1 MPHQPN
7 AVNFMKRF
15 FPIIIGILAG
25 TLASGTMIYLD
36 NSPVA
41 FGEDNVSGWEN
52 YQAWTEENLSWKTI
66 FSNKATPGKNLYKFV
81 GSNLIVKPESEAIK
95 TIASIYNLTP
105 QEAEAAVNGS
115 IAVLFNNTA
124 TPDNL
129 STEQAYKMQSDIMAD
144 YQSLKELFDIQQ
156 EIDTSVLPTEMFAN
170 GDLQDS
176 GFDLIYDLNVM
187 EKILFD
193 SVTDVTSGRPLPSSQ
208 GALKSFIDAAPPVKI
223 EPKAPAS
230 DGNKVA
236 IKSSGPPG
244 SAAQKAEIQVG
255 DDIIEAPVLDEDVCP
270 EDNAFADSLD
280 KFDKE
285 NPPGSEHNPSGKSG
299 GDAGK
304 PSQGDGSS
312 ADSSSDKDKDSASKV
327 APAPKANY
335 GGGFCGEI
343 PDDPSSPEF
352 ATLGGADNP
361 AAAAGAMGFSVKVA
375 LCLTVELVKEK
386 AVATGTT
393 NCIRCE
399 VDKINEAF
407 NKTLSHSL
415 IPNKTTG
422 NIFESATCK
431 KSFGTHISFKFHL
444 VANPLPAS
452 PADDLI
458 FGKNILAEWNKFVD
472 RYKPYGFGKWEADT
486 TEQFALTY
494 LPLDITTDALVL
506 SMEKSKADNIAKVK
520 NDIMALEVAD
530 EGTNMTLF
538 SGPVLDHMREMTA
551 FFKIYKNVFIDTVTV
566 CSDTRDKKTLP

>member
-1 MPHQPN
+1 
-7 AVNFMKRF
+7 MKRF

-25 TLASGTMIYLD
+25 TLSSGMIIYL
-36 NSPVA
+36 NNNPVA

-66 FSNKATPGKNLYKFV
+66 FSNISTPGKNLYKFV
-81 GSNLIVKPESEAIK
+81 GANLIVKPESEAIK
-95 TIASIYNLTP
+95 AVASIYNLTP
-105 QEAEAAVNGS
+105 QETEAAVNGS
-115 IAVLFNNTA
+115 IAVLFNNTS

-129 STEQAYKMQSDIMAD
+129 SLEQAYKMQSDIMAD

-193 SVTDVTSGRPLPSSQ
+193 SVTDVTSGKPLSSSQ
-208 GALKSFIDAAPPVKI
+208 GALKSFMDAVPVA
-223 EPKAPAS
+223 KAPS
-230 DGNKVA
+230 PVIENK
-236 IKSSGPPG
+236 ITIENK
-244 SAAQKAEIQVG
+244 KAEIKVG
-255 DDIIEAPVLDEDVCP
+255 DGVVEAPVLDEDVCP
-270 EDNAFADSLD
+270 EDSVLDDSLD
-280 KFDKE
+280 KFDKQ
-285 NPPGSEHNPSGKSG
+285 NPPGSKNNPSPPASTG
-299 GDAGK
+299 GT
-304 PSQGDGSS
+304 
-312 ADSSSDKDKDSASKV
+312 SDLSPLNDNKDSTSKV
-327 APAPKANY
+327 VPAKKAPT

-343 PDDPSSPEF
+343 PDDPASPEF
-352 ATLGGADNP
+352 ATLGGSEGP
-361 AAAAGAMGFSVKVA
+361 VAAAGAMGFSVKVA

-386 AVATGTT
+386 AISSSSTSCV
-393 NCIRCE
+393 RCE

-407 NKTLSHSL
+407 NKTLSHSM

-431 KSFGTHISFKFHL
+431 KSFGTHISFKVHL
-444 VANPLPAS
+444 LPTPIPAS

-472 RYKPYGFGKWEADT
+472 RYKPFGGSKWDPDI
-486 TEQFALTY
+486 TEKFALTY
-494 LPLDITTDALVL
+494 PPVDITTDALVL

-520 NDIMALEVAD
+520 NDIMTLEIAD

-538 SGPVLDHMREMTA
+538 SGPALDHMKEMTA
-551 FFKIYKNVFIDTVTV
+551 FFKIYKNVFIDTITV
-566 CSDTRDKKTLP
+566 CSDTRDKETLQ